1 MKANISTMKIF
12 FLLLVLVVSFTA
24 TAQRG
29 NDADENT
36 SFFKKENL
44 FTGGS
49 TVVSFGQGSFSLGI
63 GSYFGYS
70 INKYVDVA
78 ASFNYNY
85 ISERDQNSS
94 LKYRQSILGPGAF
107 VRVFP
112 IEQLFLQ
119 VQHEYNFIKL
129 KRIYG
134 VRGYPDDVI
143 KLKSQSTLIGGG
155 YCSGRQGTGSIFTY
169 YSIMYDISND
179 IYSIYRDEYGRKRPI
194 FTFGI
199 NIPLFQGKDKGF
211 NAE

>member
-1 MKANISTMKIF
+1 M
-12 FLLLVLVVSFTA
+12 LVKNLILMLCIVALNFTA

-29 NDADENT
+29 NDDEENT

-49 TVVSFGQGSFSLGI
+49 TVVSFGQGTFSLGI
-63 GSYFGYS
+63 GPYFGYS
-70 INKYVDVA
+70 LNKYVDVA

-107 VRVFP
+107 IRVFP

-119 VQHEYNFIKL
+119 AQYEYNFIKL

-155 YCSGRQGTGSIFTY
+155 YCNGRQGTGSIFTY
-169 YSIMYDISND
+169 YSVMFDISND

-194 FTFGI
+194 FTLGI
-199 NIPLFQGKDKGF
+199 NIPLFQKKDRGF